1 MVGKDVPVALL
12 QAVAETSDE
21 ELRQAL
27 TRLRSAEFL
36 YEARVFPTLE
46 YTFKHALTHD
56 VAYGSVLD
64 ERKTALHAAVVAS
77 VECLEPDLLAHHV
90 DLLAHHAVRGRVWDK
105 AVSYLRQG
113 GRQAMA
119 SGAIAESASKYE
131 QALALL
137 PHLDPGPEE
146 VLVCEVCGL
155 FRAAPWPQ
163 VCPACGAG
171 HG

>member
-1 MVGKDVPVALL
+1 ALTPPSTLSLHDALPISVALL

-64 ERKTALHAAVVAS
+64 ERKTALHAAVRS
-77 VECLEPDLLAHHV
+77 EEHTSELQSLA
-90 DLLAHHAVRGRVWDK
+90 
-105 AVSYLRQG
+105 Y
-113 GRQAMA
+113 
-119 SGAIAESASKYE
+119 
-131 QALALL
+131 
-137 PHLDPGPEE
+137 
-146 VLVCEVCGL
+146 LVC
-155 FRAAPWPQ
+155 
-163 VCPACGAG
+163 
-171 HG
+171 